1 MPQSAFVTGEYLEKV
16 PHWHTDDSMWKAKHV
31 REMLQ
36 RNSLLPRIIGEI
48 GCGTGE
54 VLRQLQLH
62 MDPQC
67 SFVGYDIA
75 PQAIELSRKRQ
86 NERLNCRLADIRE
99 DANAR
104 FDLLLILDVLEHQEN
119 YFSFLR
125 GTKSLAPNKIFHTV
139 LDLSAQAILRKEN
152 LSRRRRM
159 TDDLH
164 FFTKETFLQALRDED
179 YEILDWFYV
188 PRSMHRA
195 SGLIRKLLQLPR
207 RICFALNSDF
217 AVRLLGGYSLFVLA
231 K

>member
-1 MPQSAFVTGEYLEKV
+1 MPQNGFVTGEYLEKV
-16 PHWHTDDSMWKAKHV
+16 PHWHTDDSGWKANCV
-31 REMLQ
+31 SQML
-36 RNSLLPRIIGEI
+36 RRSHLAPRLIAEV

-67 SFVGYDIA
+67 RFVGYDIA
-75 PQAIELSRKRQ
+75 PHAIELSRTRQ
-86 NERLNCRLADIRE
+86 NDRLECRLADIRLE
-99 DANAR
+99 ASAR

-125 GTKSLAPNKIFHTV
+125 ETKSLATFKLFHTV
-139 LDLSAQAILRKEN
+139 LDLSAQAVLRKGN
-152 LSRRRRM
+152 LSARRRC

-164 FFTKETFLQALRDED
+164 FFTKETFLQALRDEE

-188 PRSMHRA
+188 PRSVHRA
-195 SGLIRKLLQLPR
+195 SGIARRVLQFPR
-207 RICFALNSDF
+207 SFCFMLNADF
-217 AVRLLGGYSLFVLA
+217 AARVLGGYSLFVLA

>member
-125 GTKSLAPNKIFHTV
+125 GTKSLAPYKIFHTV

-164 FFTKETFLQALRDED
+164 FFTKETFLQGLRDED

>member
-36 RNSLLPRIIGEI
+36 RNSLLPHIIGEI

-62 MDPQC
+62 MDPRC

-75 PQAIELSRKRQ
+75 PQAIELSQKRQ

-125 GTKSLAPNKIFHTV
+125 GTKSLAPYKIFHTV

-164 FFTKETFLQALRDED
+164 FFTKETFLQGLRDEE

-195 SGLIRKLLQLPR
+195 SGMIRKLLQLPR

-217 AVRLLGGYSLFVLA
+217 AARLLGGYSLFVLA

>member
-125 GTKSLAPNKIFHTV
+125 GTKSLAPYKVFHTV

-217 AVRLLGGYSLFVLA
+217 AARLLGGYSLFVLA